1 MDAEPTGRLYF
12 CARPECRTQV
22 LICPPCDRGH
32 IYCSDACSTMSR
44 RRTVREAGRRYQNGR
59 PGRLRHAER
68 MRRYRAKKEKVT
80 HQGSPPPLAGVLLL
94 SDPAVCTVS
103 ALPVRTAPAALAY
116 HCHFCGRRCSAF
128 PRSEFLRGRRVQSRP
143 RQGALQRGDDGGHS
157 P

>member
-12 CARPECRTQV
+12 CARAACRVQV

-32 IYCSDACSTMSR
+32 IYCSTACSTMSR

-68 MRRYRAKKEKVT
+68 MRRYRARQEKVT
-80 HQGSPPPLAGVLLL
+80 HQGSPPPPAGALLVSDLAVY
-94 SDPAVCTVS
+94 AVSVH
-103 ALPVRTAPAALAY
+103 PIRTALAALAY
-116 HCHFCGRRCSAF
+116 HCQFCRRRCSAIV
-128 PRSEFLRGRRVQSRP
+128 RSGYLRGRCVQSRP
-143 RQGALQRGDDGGHS
+143 RQGALQRGEDGGHS